1 MMTTFDAPSREFCVL
16 RRNRSDTP
24 LQALNTLNDP
34 VFIEAA
40 QALARNISAQ
50 PGDTKSRVA
59 FAFRACLSRNPGD
72 AELTR
77 LVKLYEHESAAYAKK
92 PADAEKMA
100 TSELGKPPAGA
111 NLAELAAWTV
121 VANVLLNLD
130 EAISKG

>member
-40 QALARNISAQ
+40 QALARKVAAA
-50 PGDTKSRVA
+50 PGDANARAT
-59 FAFRACLSRNPGD
+59 FAFRTALARMPKPDEVARLTKLFDS
-72 AELTR
+72 ELAR
-77 LVKLYEHESAAYAKK
+77 YISDPAA
-92 PADAEKMA
+92 AEKMA
-100 TSELGKPPAGA
+100 ASELGKPAGDT
-111 NLAELAAWTV
+111 NMAELAAWTV

-130 EAISKG
+130 EAITKG